1 MYVFCNRHSVHSK
14 YLISFP
20 AKRGLALPEDVMLMD
35 LDFGALALVGR
46 STAKSTGLPGFFLN
60 LIMLITMAF
69 SAFVLKRIHSK

>member
-35 LDFGALALVGR
+35 LDFGALALVTLVQGVPSQNVFFKR
-46 STAKSTGLPGFFLN
+46 AKNVRKS
-60 LIMLITMAF
+60 IC
-69 SAFVLKRIHSK
+69 R